1 MTSLLP
7 KSDPPVLRLAAQG
20 QEIHY
25 TDPDPLSPGP
35 CVIAIHGYPGSPKD
49 FRYMGPHLEPHL
61 RLIRLA
67 LAGQGH
73 TPEDG
78 ATTLPGRVAFVR
90 RFMDAL
96 GLERC
101 TLLGH
106 SMGGGIA
113 QAVAAEDSRVVSIA
127 LVASIGVR
135 KHRGL
140 RWTTPKILPALRS
153 ERGWPLLRPGIR
165 QAFTQ
170 AGFSPKVSDSAIR
183 NATISAL
190 ELDFKQIGA
199 LPERVKVPA
208 LVAWSDDDPLVEPG
222 LSEVLA
228 ARLAPGPRLHFEK
241 GGHNLQKLHA
251 AAISEA
257 LLSMLGVNPPATP
270 SH

>member
-7 KSDPPVLRLAAQG
+7 KSDPPVLRLRAQA
-20 QEIHY
+20 QEVHY
-25 TDPDPLSPGP
+25 TDPDPLSSGP

-73 TPEDG
+73 SPEDG

-113 QAVAAEDSRVVSIA
+113 QAVAAEDPRVVSIA
-127 LVASIGVR
+127 LIASIGVR

-165 QAFTQ
+165 QAFTG
-170 AGFSPKVSDSAIR
+170 AGFSPRVSDAAMR
-183 NATISAL
+183 NALISAL
-190 ELDFKQIGA
+190 ELDFKTIGA
-199 LPERVKVPA
+199 LPEQVQVPT
-208 LVAWSDDDPLVEPG
+208 LVAWSDDDALVEAE
-222 LSEVLA
+222 LSQVLA
-228 ARLAPGPRLHFEK
+228 ERLPEGPRLHFEK

-251 AAISEA
+251 AAISRA
-257 LLSMLGVNPPATP
+257 LLSMVGVNLAQPPP
-270 SH
+270 H